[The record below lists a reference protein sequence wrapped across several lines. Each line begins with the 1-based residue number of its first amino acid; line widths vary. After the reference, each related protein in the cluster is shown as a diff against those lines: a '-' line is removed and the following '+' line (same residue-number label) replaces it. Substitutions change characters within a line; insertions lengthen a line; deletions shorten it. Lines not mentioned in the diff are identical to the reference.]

1 MNKNFKKFL
10 IYALRTEFIFAAIAL
25 IAHIFKAVIIQ
36 TNLFIILGLVIVL
49 GLTYALQYKL
59 NNPEKPLLEKL
70 FD

>member
-10 IYALRTEFIFAAIAL
+10 IYTLRTEFIFAAIAL

-49 GLTYALQYKL
+49 DLTYALQYKL